1 MQTKELVQYIKK
13 QEKALSAVRA
23 AQKENKQA
31 RDENVAKYREGS
43 RFVAGDIFSELVK
56 ETKRLDTIYKDLRE
70 KEAVY
75 GLRIRLAVNSVV
87 ALVCNDIRDEIK
99 EGGRLCGVSS
109 HYKKFAAVVAE
120 KVQEAGLDGLNAY
133 LDLSFYNSVDLKWN
147 YRNLRDNSSWLC
159 NKGLNGIA
167 ELPELVDG
175 NRAYKVYEAAE
186 INKVVADYIRDEKA
200 CYKLVAAL
208 EKKGKEISG
217 KYSYVK
223 RTGIGQTD
231 VLIYGRDYGERA

>member
-1 MQTKELVQYIKK
+1 MQTKELVRYIKK
-13 QEKALSAVRA
+13 QEKALSAVKA

-56 ETKRLDTIYKDLRE
+56 ETKRLDAIYKDLRE

-120 KVQEAGLDGLNAY
+120 KVQEAGLDGLRAW
-133 LDLSFYNSVDLKWN
+133 LDLSYSCTVYLEWE
-147 YRNLRDNSSWLC
+147 YRGIRKQSDYIC

-167 ELPELVDG
+167 ELPENPTYPV
-175 NRAYKVYEAAE
+175 VYLPEN

-231 VLIYGRDYGERA
+231 ILIYGREYGERV

>member
-13 QEKALSAVRA
+13 QEKALGAVKA

-56 ETKRLDTIYKDLRE
+56 ETKRLDAIYKDLRE
-70 KEAVY
+70 KEAVL

-120 KVQEAGLDGLNAY
+120 KVAEAGLDGLRAW
-133 LDLSFYNSVDLKWN
+133 LDLSYSHSVYLNWD
-147 YRNLRDNSSWLC
+147 YRGIKNQSDYIC
-159 NKGLNGIA
+159 VKGLNAIA
-167 ELPELVDG
+167 ELPENPTAPV
-175 NRAYKVYEAAE
+175 VYLPEN
-186 INKVVADYIRDEKA
+186 INKVVAEYIREEKA
-200 CYKLVAAL
+200 CYKLVSAL
-208 EKKGKEISG
+208 EKKAKEISG
-217 KYSYVK
+217 RFAYCK

-231 VLIYGRDYGERA
+231 VLIYGSKYGERS

>member
-1 MQTKELVQYIKK
+1 MQTKELVRYIKK
-13 QEKALSAVRA
+13 QEKALSAVKA

-56 ETKRLDTIYKDLRE
+56 ETKRLDAIYKDLRE
-70 KEAVY
+70 KEAVL

-120 KVQEAGLDGLNAY
+120 KVQEADLDGLSAY

-167 ELPELVDG
+167 ELPENPTHPVDYLPE
-175 NRAYKVYEAAE
+175 N
-186 INKVVADYIRDEKA
+186 INKVVAEYIREEKA
-200 CYKLVAAL
+200 CYKLVSAL
-208 EKKGKEISG
+208 EKKAKEISG
-217 KYSYVK
+217 KFTYCE

-231 VLIYGRDYGERA
+231 ILIYGREYGERV

>member
-13 QEKALSAVRA
+13 QEKALGAVKA
-23 AQKENKQA
+23 AQVENKQA

-56 ETKRLDTIYKDLRE
+56 ETKRLDAIYKDLRE
-70 KEAVY
+70 KEAVL

-120 KVQEAGLDGLNAY
+120 KVAEAGLDGLRAW
-133 LDLSFYNSVDLKWN
+133 LDLSYSYSVYLNWE
-147 YRNLRDNSSWLC
+147 YRGIKDQSDYLC
-159 NKGLNGIA
+159 VKGLNAIA
-167 ELPELVDG
+167 ELPENPTAPV
-175 NRAYKVYEAAE
+175 VYLPEN
-186 INKVVADYIRDEKA
+186 INKVVADYIRDEKT

-231 VLIYGRDYGERA
+231 VLIYGREYGERV

>member
-13 QEKALSAVRA
+13 QEKALSAVKA
-23 AQKENKQA
+23 AQVENKQA
-31 RDENVAKYREGS
+31 RNENVAKYREGS

-56 ETKRLDTIYKDLRE
+56 ETKRLDAIYKDLRE
-70 KEAVY
+70 KEAVL

-109 HYKKFAAVVAE
+109 HYKKFAAVVSE
-120 KVQEAGLDGLNAY
+120 KVQEAGLDGLCAY
-133 LDLSFYNSVDLKWN
+133 LDLSFCYSVDLKWD
-147 YRNLRDNSSWLC
+147 YRNLRGNSTWLC

-167 ELPELVDG
+167 ELPENPTAPV
-175 NRAYKVYEAAE
+175 VYLPEN
-186 INKVVADYIRDEKA
+186 INKVVAEFIREEKA
-200 CYKLVAAL
+200 CYKLVSAL
-208 EKKGKEISG
+208 EKKAQMISG
-217 KYSYVK
+217 KFTYCE

-231 VLIYGRDYGERA
+231 ILIYGREYGERV